1 MTRILPGWLPTKSE
15 GIGCRNAFP
24 ILLGHVGPSDVITIS
39 DGRQGAD
46 SGSAGHKGNGL
57 NNNKMEGLARLEV
70 TFENLRSHM
79 KPLGT
84 TRGSA

>member
-1 MTRILPGWLPTKSE
+1 MWAPVTSSQL
-15 GIGCRNAFP
+15 
-24 ILLGHVGPSDVITIS
+24 
-39 DGRQGAD
+39 GRQGAD

-57 NNNKMEGLARLEV
+57 NNNEMDSVARLEV

-84 TRGSA
+84 TQWSA